1 MPFLFKPKSRKK
13 RAPRARLP
21 HNEPAFIVVE
31 RRKLAGTLLT
41 LSSTGGA
48 IRLSTLVP
56 RGSLGEIMVQTGTG
70 KVRAVIEFLGK
81 GADGV
86 PTAQAFR
93 FISIEPSDRERLAQ
107 AMHTLLE
114 RGYGVERRQWVVV
127 FLLRLARRLTKA
139 G

>member
-1 MPFLFKPKSRKK
+1 
-13 RAPRARLP
+13 
-21 HNEPAFIVVE
+21 
-31 RRKLAGTLLT
+31 
-41 LSSTGGA
+41 
-48 IRLSTLVP
+48 
-56 RGSLGEIMVQTGTG
+56 MVQTGTG